1 MCMDTKSILKPKNS
15 NILNTPSQ
23 FLNKKNNLYSSIK
36 PLISQSHYILYIQN
50 LKIHTKTPTHP
61 STENFQQK
69 NYGKHLLQYSSLQ
82 IQSGKLLQKKSD
94 HFRFLIKLH
103 YGHSFRQRQ
112 FQCSSLINQWR
123 NPHSSQMHLTQQN

>member
-69 NYGKHLLQYSSLQ
+69 KLWETPAAILKPTNPVWKASSEKIRSLPVSNKTTLWALL
-82 IQSGKLLQKKSD
+82 
-94 HFRFLIKLH
+94 
-103 YGHSFRQRQ
+103 
-112 FQCSSLINQWR
+112 
-123 NPHSSQMHLTQQN
+123 